1 MKKRILL
8 FIALLTCIVMAAAER
23 NDMPDPQLILEGD
36 SYSIAVVQLRPDDEP
51 IKALLEAALKSIS
64 SGETKLP
71 ASMADV
77 SAYLSSNGRA
87 DMLFA
92 GLPFQTVRAD
102 RMVGAQSAGTTAV
115 TLAGWKGLQVNVRN
129 SLSAGPDG
137 KPFPSNRYRVTDLVQ
152 RDVNVMCQVNGTF
165 LFTPDQDSAKKVVDR
180 LAPKDKPVGPV
191 ASPLLTAFKALPKT
205 SDAYGVVINQKGA
218 FSALLKSINNDQ
230 IQKIRDK
237 VGNDRLEKAVANTK
251 SATWTVDITSADR
264 ADLQAVLTADPKDV
278 AEIAAL
284 FEEGKANLDAT
295 KVTDVVI
302 TPGADTVTVK
312 GAIINLKQ
320 LMLDGMVNGKV

>member
-8 FIALLTCIVMAAAER
+8 FIALLTCIVMAAADR

-102 RMVGAQSAGTTAV
+102 RMVGSQTAGTTAV

-137 KPFPSNRYRVTDLVQ
+137 KPFTSTRYRVTDLVQ

-251 SATWTVDITSADR
+251 SATWTIDITSADR
-264 ADLQAVLTADPKDV
+264 ADLQAVLVADPKDV
-278 AEIAAL
+278 ADIAAL

-302 TPGADTVTVK
+302 TPGADTITVK

-320 LMLDGMVNGKV
+320 LMLDGMVSGKV

>member
-1 MKKRILL
+1 MMRKILL
-8 FIALLTCIVMAAAER
+8 LITLLTCMVMAASER
-23 NDMPDPQLILEGD
+23 NEMPNPELIPEGD
-36 SYSIAVVQLRPDDEP
+36 CYSIAVVQLRENDEP
-51 IKALLEAALKSIS
+51 IKQLLEAALKSIS

-77 SAYLSSNGRA
+77 SAYLSGNNRA

-92 GLPFQTVRAD
+92 GLPFQTVRCD
-102 RMVGAQSAGTTAV
+102 RMVNGQTQGTSAV

-137 KPFPSNRYRVTDLVQ
+137 KAFPTTRYRVTDLVQ
-152 RDVNVMCQVNGTF
+152 RDINVMCQVNGTF
-165 LFTPDQDSAKKVVDR
+165 LFTPDADSAKKVVDR
-180 LAPKDKPVGPV
+180 LAPKDKPVPPV
-191 ASPLLTAFKALPKT
+191 ASPTLTAFKALPKT

-218 FSALLKSINNDQ
+218 FSQLLKSLNNDQ

-251 SATWTVDITSADR
+251 SATWSIDITSAER
-264 ADLQAVLTADPKDV
+264 ADLQAVLVCEQKDV
-278 AEIAAL
+278 ADIAAL
-284 FEEGKANLDAT
+284 FEEGKASLDTT
-295 KVTDVVI
+295 KVADVVI
-302 TPGADTVTVK
+302 TPGQGSVTVK

-320 LMLDGMVNGKV
+320 LMLDGMVKGKV

>member
-1 MKKRILL
+1 MIKRILL
-8 FIALLTCIVMAAAER
+8 LFAMLTCIVKAAPER
-23 NDMPDPQLILEGD
+23 NEMPNPQLILEGD

-102 RMVGAQSAGTTAV
+102 RMVGAQTAGTTAV

-137 KPFPSNRYRVTDLVQ
+137 KPFTSTRYRVTDLVQ

-191 ASPLLTAFKALPKT
+191 ASPLLTAFKALPST

-218 FSALLKSINNDQ
+218 FSALLKSMNNDQ

-278 AEIAAL
+278 ADIAAL

-302 TPGADTVTVK
+302 TPGAGTVTVK
-312 GAIINLKQ
+312 GSIINLKQ